1 MRRSTI
7 ESLGHLGRAR
17 VSGALMAV
25 LLAAASPGWA
35 AGPGQVVAAKSLD
48 PLRLASGSI
57 EALVQRV
64 SRSVV
69 QVVVSGYQPLDAGGR
84 TEVALGRGRVIGS
97 GMIVEQPG
105 FVLTNAHV
113 VAGAERIQVILDS
126 ESVQTIGHQTSR
138 TVDATLVGV
147 SDELDLALLQIDAPD
162 VPALRLA
169 DYDQVKH
176 GELVFA
182 FGSPDGLRNSVTM
195 GMVSSVARQV
205 SDDSPLVYV
214 QTDAPINPG
223 NSGGPLVNVA
233 GDVVGINTFIQTNS
247 GGSEGLGFAL
257 PSALIALAYPQLR
270 DYGHLH
276 RGLIGLTVQTVTTLM
291 AQGLHLPA
299 DAALIAANVA
309 PGSPAADAGLR
320 AGDVITAIDHAPVAT
335 LTMAHL
341 YMQLYALRAGQAITL
356 EVVREGVRT
365 TMTATAVGNLHVC
378 DRQALIDVREALI
391 EPLGIF
397 ASSRD
402 QSDDG
407 APSGDGDDGSGVI
420 VSARVEMGKGAPVP
434 LERGDLIRAVNGT
447 TVATPAALRAAVE
460 HVPVRGAVVLQVQ
473 RDGRL
478 EYMAFERE

>member
-1 MRRSTI
+1 MRLSTI
-7 ESLGHLGRAR
+7 EYLGQLGRAR
-17 VSGALMAV
+17 VSSALMAA
-25 LLAAASPGWA
+25 LLVASPGWA
-35 AGPGQVVAAKSLD
+35 AGPAQTVAAKPGD

-57 EALVQRV
+57 ESLVQRV

-69 QVVVSGYQPLDAGGR
+69 QVVVSGYQPLDASGR
-84 TEVALGRGRVIGS
+84 TDVALGRGRVIGS

-126 ESVQTIGHQTSR
+126 ESVQTLGRQTMR

-169 DYDQVKH
+169 DYDRVKH

-195 GMVSSVARQV
+195 GMVSSVARQI
-205 SDDSPLVYV
+205 SDDSPLVYL

-223 NSGGPLVNVA
+223 NSGGPLVDAA

-320 AGDVITAIDHAPVAT
+320 PGDVIAAIDHTPVAT
-335 LTMAHL
+335 LTMAQL
-341 YMQLYALRAGQAITL
+341 YLQLYALHAGQTIALDVERDGT
-356 EVVREGVRT
+356 RK
-365 TMTATAVGNLHVC
+365 TMTATAVANAHIC
-378 DRQALIDVREALI
+378 DRQGLIDVRETLI
-391 EPLGIF
+391 EPLGVF

-402 QSDDG
+402 RSEDG
-407 APSGDGDDGSGVI
+407 ASGDDGGGGGGVV

-434 LERGDLIRAVNGT
+434 LERGDLIRAVNGAE
-447 TVATPAALRAAVE
+447 VATPAALRSAVE
-460 HVPVRGAVVLQVQ
+460 RVPVRGALVLQVL